1 MKRTIIALGLV
12 AFAFTACQKQLV
24 EEPLSQPAKQTGFN
38 PDYEDIKPLILAFKD
53 AAELSNFGNLKTT
66 SLPDKTIE
74 EAEWTLEGA
83 LNYDHAHPVQLYEGM
98 HIDTLTIT
106 VNNAGTNSNGETMV
120 DGDDLAQ
127 AYANLLAAINNQVPT
142 GEDVDVVDVQAVSHN
157 NYFTTFK
164 AYINSGQPLTLVPD
178 YVKPDDDWKAG
189 LDLGKCDGTRIGED
203 AATRLTDIMN
213 FNIANGFIIN
223 LVNPSQVLFYTNVT
237 VLTNQQFPY
246 QVSPTDPVDI
256 RKWWGMPLDIA
267 GNQGANNACN
277 MCLDDGDM
285 TLYYN
290 QVWSDVQ
297 APLAVFPQQIGGFQK
312 DIINVFVKS
321 RAVGAYPIN
330 WQPTDRGW
338 HYLQSASYGVPV
350 W

>member
-1 MKRTIIALGLV
+1 
-12 AFAFTACQKQLV
+12 
-24 EEPLSQPAKQTGFN
+24 
-38 PDYEDIKPLILAFKD
+38 
-53 AAELSNFGNLKTT
+53 
-66 SLPDKTIE
+66 
-74 EAEWTLEGA
+74 
-83 LNYDHAHPVQLYEGM
+83 
-98 HIDTLTIT
+98 
-106 VNNAGTNSNGETMV
+106 
-120 DGDDLAQ
+120 
-127 AYANLLAAINNQVPT
+127 
-142 GEDVDVVDVQAVSHN
+142 VVDVQAVSHN
-157 NYFTTFK
+157 NQFTTFK
-164 AYINSGQPLTLVPD
+164 AYVNTGQPLTLVPD
-178 YVKPDDDWKAG
+178 YVKPDDDWKAALG
-189 LDLGKCDGTRIGED
+189 LGKCDGTRVGED

-246 QVSPTDPVDI
+246 QVSANDPVDI

-267 GNQGANNACN
+267 GNQGANNSCN
-277 MCLDDGDM
+277 MCLDDSDM

-312 DIINVFVKS
+312 DIINVFVES
-321 RAVGAYPIN
+321 RAVGASPIN